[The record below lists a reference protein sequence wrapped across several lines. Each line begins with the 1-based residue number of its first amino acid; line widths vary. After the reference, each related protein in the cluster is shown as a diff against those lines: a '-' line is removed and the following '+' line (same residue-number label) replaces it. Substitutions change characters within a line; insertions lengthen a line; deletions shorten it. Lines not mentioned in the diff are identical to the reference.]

1 MHGLFARTTEQGS
14 RTLVHAVSQGPE
26 THGAYMSD
34 CKVMPPSDWV
44 LTQEGSTVGKRVY
57 NELLAKLENIRPGV
71 SSNL

>member
-1 MHGLFARTTEQGS
+1 
-14 RTLVHAVSQGPE
+14 
-26 THGAYMSD
+26 MSD